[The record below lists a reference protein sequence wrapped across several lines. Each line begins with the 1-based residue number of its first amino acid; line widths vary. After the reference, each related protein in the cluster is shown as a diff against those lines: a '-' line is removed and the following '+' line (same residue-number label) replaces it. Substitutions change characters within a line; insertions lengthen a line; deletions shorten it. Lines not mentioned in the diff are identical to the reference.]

1 MCVPATAQQPP
12 APKVQQPP
20 SFKDVHVDKKP
31 GQSTGQALVTI
42 NGKVRRI
49 ATNALQAWPIV
60 NAQDALV
67 LWLDTKASPDQYRL
81 RFVEGATRKRR
92 ELGAVPFSS
101 AKLIEQQHDGH
112 WMFAFAGK
120 DSTSPVLIVADT
132 EAIHGEIRGAADPTF
147 ESSALA
153 YKDAASGESRRMP
166 LDAILG
172 ADMRGI
178 HRYRDSQFLQFNQD
192 GTAVLEERTGEFQAG
207 TWRTD
212 GTDMTFIPK
221 TGVSIKFPRHELT
234 RIEGVPAG
242 TRLDVRLLHP
252 LDSRTVNEGD
262 PVRAVVITPASV
274 DGHILI
280 PQGSEMSGT
289 IVKAHGVGW
298 GVLHESAALTLDLNE
313 AKLPD
318 GRSLKIHTR
327 LYQVE
332 NSRETVDANGT
343 IRGVRSTGTLGH
355 SAESKISSIAAVDPV
370 AYLFTSVSAT
380 AVLGFAEPEI
390 LYPAGTEM
398 DIEFTSPLIT
408 SQVYPS
414 NVPPLTRKP
423 GEGDLGVFVHTVPFR
438 TMTKGSNKPS
448 DLTNLLFIGSP
459 DGLRRAFEAAGW
471 VPTDNLNASST
482 FQTLK
487 TLSGN
492 ETYREAPMST
502 LLLDERP
509 PILTL
514 SKTTNT
520 FSSRH
525 HLRVFDPA
533 LRYGGATVLTSSSTQ
548 DIGIAF
554 SRKQKTFIHVIDEY
568 IDNERSKVV
577 NDLTYTGCVDAMSLV
592 PRPWVP
598 HDAYNSTGDRLRTDG
613 AIAVLRI
620 NDCAHPKTSPDDE
633 PSQPPRV
640 QRIARDTMLVLR
652 NDLWRGNLVYQ
663 GITGSIKLRSYLKT
677 KDELKADP
685 GDWRKNDLSGTE
697 YEGADNGKAV
707 DVDQQ
712 SSVQSGE
719 RGGPPAVEPPPEP
732 SHRWDPPRYEI
743 GLQGGFLR
751 YPTTR
756 TDALGI
762 LATPKDPNGD
772 FFAVILSDQVDGGWT
787 AGLTLTSNTWRWF
800 SNEFSYQYQRGK
812 YSIGAEVLTNLDVDP
827 DIQPGR
833 VGLVT
838 RQFDY
843 NLLAHLRPPE
853 SRWRPYIAVGPVL
866 QLISLA
872 DSPIKK
878 PAGPFKLGAGNI
890 GILVAAFDFGRTPP
904 LEGGGI
910 FQLGFQYGAGIKFR
924 VHPRITI
931 RADFRETLS
940 KNPEFIRDSYTDDF
954 FFDEDY
960 NVEFQHIRPE
970 AKFRQ
975 QRFTLGVAFTF

>member
-1 MCVPATAQQPP
+1 M
-12 APKVQQPP
+12 
-20 SFKDVHVDKKP
+20 
-31 GQSTGQALVTI
+31 
-42 NGKVRRI
+42 
-49 ATNALQAWPIV
+49 
-60 NAQDALV
+60 
-67 LWLDTKASPDQYRL
+67 LWLDNKASADRYRL

-92 ELGAVPFSS
+92 ELGAVPFSA
-101 AKLIEQQHDGH
+101 AKLIEQQHDGD
-112 WMFAFAGK
+112 WVFAMAGQET
-120 DSTSPVLIVADT
+120 TSPVLIVADT
-132 EAIHGEIRGAADPTF
+132 EAIHGEIRGAADPKF
-147 ESSALA
+147 ESDALA
-153 YKDAASGESRRMP
+153 YKDAASGESKTVP
-166 LDAILG
+166 LDAILA

-178 HRYRDSQFLQFNQD
+178 YRSRESQFLQFNRD
-192 GTAVLEERTGEFQAG
+192 GTAVVEERNGQFQTG

-212 GTDMTFIPK
+212 GVSMSFVPK
-221 TGVSIKFPRHELT
+221 TGSALQYPRSELVQT
-234 RIEGVPAG
+234 EGVPAG

-252 LDSRTVNEGD
+252 LDSRTVDEGD
-262 PVRAVVITPASV
+262 PVRTVLITPASV

-280 PQGSEMSGT
+280 PQGSELSGT

-298 GVLHESAALTLDLNE
+298 GVVHESAALTLDLNQ

-318 GRSLKIHTR
+318 GRTLPIHTR
-327 LYQVE
+327 LHQVE
-332 NSRETVDANGT
+332 NSRESVDANGT

-355 SAESKISSIAAVDPV
+355 SAESKISSVAAVDPV

-408 SQVYPS
+408 SQVYPAK
-414 NVPPLTRKP
+414 VPPLTRSP
-423 GEGDLGVFVHTVPFR
+423 GEEDLGAFVRRVPFR

-471 VPTDNLNASST
+471 LPTDNLNASST

-492 ETYREAPMST
+492 QTYREAPMST
-502 LLLDERP
+502 LLLDERA
-509 PILTL
+509 PILNL

-525 HLRVFDPA
+525 HLRIFDPA
-533 LRYGGATVLTSSSTQ
+533 MRYGGTTVLTSSSTQ

-577 NDLTYTGCVDAMSLV
+577 NDLEYTGCVDAMSLV

-598 HDAYNSTGDRLRTDG
+598 QDAHNSTGDRLRTDG

-620 NDCAHPKTSPDDE
+620 NDCPHPKTSPEDE
-633 PSQPPRV
+633 PTPPPRA

-663 GITGSIKLRSYLKT
+663 GITGSMKLRSYLKT
-677 KDELKADP
+677 KDELKPDV
-685 GDWRKNDLSGTE
+685 GNWRKNDLSGTE
-697 YEGADNGKAV
+697 YEGADGAKV
-707 DVDQQ
+707 IDVDQQ
-712 SSVQSGE
+712 PSVQTGE
-719 RGGPPAVEPPPEP
+719 RGGPPAAEPPPEP

-743 GLQGGFLR
+743 GLQGGYLR

-756 TDALGI
+756 TDVLGI
-762 LATPKDPNGD
+762 LATPQNPADD
-772 FFAVILSDQVDGGWT
+772 FFAVILGDQVEGGWT
-787 AGLTLTSNTWRWF
+787 AGITLTSNTWRWV

-812 YSIGAEVLTNLDVDP
+812 YELSLGVLTNANDDP
-827 DIQPGR
+827 EINTDR

-838 RQFDY
+838 RQFEY
-843 NLLAHLRPPE
+843 NALVHLRPPE

-872 DSPIKK
+872 DAPIKK
-878 PAGPFKLGAGNI
+878 PDGPFKLGAGNI
-890 GILVAAFDFGRTPP
+890 GILKAAFDFGSTPP

-910 FQLGFQYGAGIKFR
+910 FQLGIQYGAGIKFR
-924 VHPRITI
+924 VHPRITV

-940 KNPEFIRDSYTDDF
+940 KNPEFIRDSYTDEF
-954 FFDEDY
+954 FFDENYD
-960 NVEFQHIRPE
+960 VDFERIRPE
-970 AKFRQ
+970 AHFRQ